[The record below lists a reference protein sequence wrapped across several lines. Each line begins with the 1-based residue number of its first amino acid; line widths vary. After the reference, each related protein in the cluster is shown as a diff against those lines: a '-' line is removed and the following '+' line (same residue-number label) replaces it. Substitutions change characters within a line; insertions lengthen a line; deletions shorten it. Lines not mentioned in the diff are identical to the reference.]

1 MIIDAQRI
9 ILINGSR
16 LLADMLHHIIS
27 KADHLE
33 IVKEVSWYAELPVV
47 IEGTD
52 ADWVLISLPFDT
64 SFPTWV
70 NDHIATHPY
79 IQFLSIF
86 VGSGRVGLKSL
97 GSPEEQLEN
106 PSLDDL
112 IHILECHPQQ
122 IQEK

>member
-1 MIIDAQRI
+1 MIINAQRI
-9 ILINGSR
+9 ILVHGSR
-16 LLADMLHHIIS
+16 LLADMLHHVIC

-33 IVKEVSWYAELPVV
+33 IVREVNWYAELPAV

-52 ADWVLISLPFDT
+52 ADWVLMSLPFDT

-70 NDHIATHPY
+70 DDYIATHPY

-97 GSPEEQLEN
+97 GSPEEQLED
-106 PSLDDL
+106 PSLEDL